1 MRNVINLL
9 ALDPSLSNLTE
20 GWLMI
25 KELNQSTIVTG
36 NSMYL
41 FFFQKKKTL
50 CMHDFLTSEFLTL
63 VFIFMI
69 KKPAQSIKV
78 FPFYFCNTCE
88 IIEINTL
95 INELTHVNLTKY
107 LLSESS

>member
-1 MRNVINLL
+1 
-9 ALDPSLSNLTE
+9 
-20 GWLMI
+20 
-25 KELNQSTIVTG
+25 
-36 NSMYL
+36 
-41 FFFQKKKTL
+41 
-50 CMHDFLTSEFLTL
+50 MHDFLTSEFLTL

-78 FPFYFCNTCE
+78 FPFYFCDMCK

-95 INELTHVNLTKY
+95 INKLTRVNLTKY

>member
-1 MRNVINLL
+1 
-9 ALDPSLSNLTE
+9 
-20 GWLMI
+20 
-25 KELNQSTIVTG
+25 
-36 NSMYL
+36 
-41 FFFQKKKTL
+41 
-50 CMHDFLTSEFLTL
+50 
-63 VFIFMI
+63 MI

-107 LLSESS
+107 LLSESSWFNNVDLLFNFIFNARLKWIAGVEKIYEWEELFRASNHWKFDGKIPISFEVWWPVLDLFIC

>member
-1 MRNVINLL
+1 MRIL
-9 ALDPSLSNLTE
+9 
-20 GWLMI
+20 G
-25 KELNQSTIVTG
+25 
-36 NSMYL
+36 
-41 FFFQKKKTL
+41 F
-50 CMHDFLTSEFLTL
+50 
-63 VFIFMI
+63 VFTFMI

-78 FPFYFCNTCE
+78 FPFYFCDTCE